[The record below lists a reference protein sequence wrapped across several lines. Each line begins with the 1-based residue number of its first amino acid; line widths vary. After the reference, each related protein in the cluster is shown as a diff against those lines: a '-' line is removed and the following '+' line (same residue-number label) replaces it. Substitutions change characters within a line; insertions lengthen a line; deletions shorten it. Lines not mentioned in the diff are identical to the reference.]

1 MSDITHPLV
10 SYLRVST
17 RRQEKSGLG
26 LEGQRKAI
34 EAFAHASGFTIV
46 REFVEIETGKGTD
59 ALDRRPQL
67 FLALSEARKARCPI
81 AVSKLDRLSR
91 DVAFVAG
98 LMSQRVPFLVTELGE
113 GVDPFVLHLYA
124 ALAEKERALISART
138 KAALQAKKAAGA
150 TLGNRTNL
158 ADAARLGALANRT
171 EADAFAH
178 NILPIIASI
187 RAQGASTLREVA
199 DKLNEHRIPTARS
212 CKWNAM
218 QVKRLESRFVCH
230 E

>member
-1 MSDITHPLV
+1 MSDITRPLV

-98 LMSQRVPFLVTELGE
+98 LMSQRDRKSVV
-113 GVDPFVLHLYA
+113 
-124 ALAEKERALISART
+124 
-138 KAALQAKKAAGA
+138 
-150 TLGNRTNL
+150 
-158 ADAARLGALANRT
+158 
-171 EADAFAH
+171 
-178 NILPIIASI
+178 
-187 RAQGASTLREVA
+187 
-199 DKLNEHRIPTARS
+199 
-212 CKWNAM
+212 
-218 QVKRLESRFVCH
+218 
-230 E
+230 